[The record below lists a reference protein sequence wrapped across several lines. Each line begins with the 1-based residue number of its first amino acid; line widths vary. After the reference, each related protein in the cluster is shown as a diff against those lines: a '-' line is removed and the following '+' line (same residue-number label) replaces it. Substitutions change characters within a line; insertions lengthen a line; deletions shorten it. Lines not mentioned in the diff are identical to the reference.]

1 MIKFLQ
7 NLFQTRQA
15 NADASDVVINA
26 ILQQYSNVI
35 TDATETAAVET
46 AAGIIGRAFAS
57 ATINTNAG
65 ITRRNLFDIGRS
77 LVRNGEYVGLNFT
90 SGLTEAQIQQIYGMY
105 DRNEFVYDI
114 RVNTPTE
121 QQQGEYR
128 GDEVVH
134 IVYTHTDL
142 TPYRGTAAHKIAN
155 LTSMMLFNLQS
166 ALKYELNTPQGF
178 ILPIPTRDGGSSTLD
193 NLRNTIAQMKGRV
206 ATVESAQSLANTQ
219 GFQSQREW
227 NTVRLGANP
236 PETLISLLKNLR
248 EEIINLWIPI
258 ALINSNGGSSREA
271 WRQFLFG
278 TIAPMANIVTEEIQ
292 NKIDPMF
299 TLQFD
304 ELRASDIT
312 GRARAFNS
320 LVSGGMDLTQA
331 ASLSGILN
339 EME

>member
-15 NADASDVVINA
+15 DASDVVINA
-26 ILQQYSNVI
+26 ILNQFSDVV

-57 ATINTNAG
+57 ATINTSAG
-65 ITRRNLFDIGRS
+65 ITKRNLFDIGRS
-77 LVRNGEYVGLNFT
+77 LVRTGEFVALDFT
-90 SGLTEAQIQQIYGMY
+90 EGLTQVQIKEMAGRY
-105 DRNEFVYDI
+105 DRRDFIYDLRI
-114 RVNTPTE
+114 NTPS
-121 QQQGEYR
+121 GEREGKYR

-134 IVYTHTDL
+134 IVYTHNDL
-142 TPYRGTAAHKIAN
+142 TPFRGTPAHKIAN

-166 ALKYELNTPQGF
+166 ALKYELGTPQGF
-178 ILPIPTRDGGSSTLD
+178 ILPIPTRDGGSATLD

-236 PETLISLLKNLR
+236 PETLIALLKNLR

-278 TIAPMANIVTEEIQ
+278 TIAPIANLITEEIQ
-292 NKIDPMF
+292 SKIDPEF
-299 TLQFD
+299 NLQFD

-339 EME
+339 QTE